1 VKVLIETLA
10 KEGYAPFFAREIEE
24 DTKKVQVY
32 NEMLDRLE
40 GKAREEQLVYQ
51 HFERKFF
58 QELEEFVIKK
68 KMSAG
73 VASALFKK

>member
-1 VKVLIETLA
+1 
-10 KEGYAPFFAREIEE
+10 
-24 DTKKVQVY
+24 
-32 NEMLDRLE
+32 MLERLE

-73 VASALFKK
+73 IASALFKK